1 MSSLL
6 NWLSLRDA
14 PPPTAAVEIAAHHVA
29 AATIDVRGG
38 RPVVSSHAAEQLP
51 PGAIVPALSVSN
63 LRDRPAVAGAL
74 ARVLDEIG
82 RPRKVGLIVADPVA
96 KVSLVRFAHVPPRRQ
111 DLDQLIR
118 WQVRKA
124 APFSIDEAQVSYVS
138 GLHASDGQEFVVTL
152 AKREVIE
159 EYEALAAACGAYAGI
174 VDLST
179 FNVINAALAASAP
192 PAGDWLLVNV
202 ASDYASIV
210 ILRGGD
216 PMFFRSRA
224 ADSEGTLADLVH
236 QTAMYY
242 EDRLQGGGFE
252 RVMLS
257 GASVHEPDVDEI
269 HRSLQERL
277 GLVVET
283 VNPGAAASFS
293 DRILAAPSFLDTMAP
308 LVGLLVR
315 GKEAA

>member
-1 MSSLL
+1 MSFIAD
-6 NWLSLRDA
+6 WLSLRDA
-14 PPPTAAVEIAAHHVA
+14 PPPAAAVEIAAHHVA

-38 RPVVSSHAAEQLP
+38 RPVVASHAAEALP
-51 PGAIVPALSVSN
+51 PGAIVPALAASN
-63 LRDRPAVAGAL
+63 LRDRPAVADAL

-82 RPRKVGLIVADPVA
+82 RPRKVGLIVPDPVA

-124 APFSIDEAQVSYVS
+124 APFSIDEAQVSYVP
-138 GLHASDGQEFVVTL
+138 GLQASDGREFVVTL
-152 AKREVIE
+152 AKREVIN
-159 EYEALAAACGAYAGI
+159 EYEALAADCGAHAGI

-179 FNVINAALAASAP
+179 FNVINAALVAAAP

-202 ASDYASIV
+202 ASDYASIA
-210 ILRGGD
+210 ILRGGHL
-216 PMFFRSRA
+216 MFFRSRA
-224 ADSEGTLADLVH
+224 AEGEGTLADLVH

-252 RVMLS
+252 RIMLS
-257 GASVHEPDVDEI
+257 GASVHEADVDEI

-277 GLVVET
+277 GMAVEA
-283 VNPGAAASFS
+283 VNPGAAAAFS
-293 DRILAAPSFLDTMAP
+293 DRIMAAPSFLDTIAP
-308 LVGLLVR
+308 LVGLLMR
-315 GKEAA
+315 GREAA